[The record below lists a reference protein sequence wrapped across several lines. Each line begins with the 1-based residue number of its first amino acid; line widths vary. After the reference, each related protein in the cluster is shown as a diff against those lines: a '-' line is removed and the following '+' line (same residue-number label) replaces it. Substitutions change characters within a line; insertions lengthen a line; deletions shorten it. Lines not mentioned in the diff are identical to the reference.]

1 MVHSLTAK
9 MSYPDIIGNT
19 PVEEIKIKFHKYI
32 QEAKGI
38 ELKKNNSSTV
48 TGLIPFIVYQTLFL
62 IVRQSLILCLLLLER
77 EVLIY

>member
-19 PVEEIKIKFHKYI
+19 PVEEIKIKFHKYR

-38 ELKKNNSSTV
+38 ELKKNNSSYV
-48 TGLIPFIVYQTLFL
+48 NKEFPRIGNFL
-62 IVRQSLILCLLLLER
+62 VQMG
-77 EVLIY
+77 